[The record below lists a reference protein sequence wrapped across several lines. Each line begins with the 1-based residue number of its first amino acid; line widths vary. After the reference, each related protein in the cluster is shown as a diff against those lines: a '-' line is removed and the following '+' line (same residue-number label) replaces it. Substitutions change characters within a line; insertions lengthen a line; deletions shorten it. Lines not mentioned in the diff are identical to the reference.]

1 MGRLLAEEKGLSAC
15 AKKEGVMEWA
25 SVVSVISSAAP
36 ILGSLFGP
44 AGTAVGALAGTGIKL
59 AARALGVEPTQ
70 SAVAEAIATDPQAAL
85 KLAQYEMDNKLELQ
99 KLEVKMFELELAD
112 RASARNRQVEHEK
125 ATGKSDTN
133 LYVLAWVIVLG
144 FFVLIGVLLFVP
156 LPSDSSGVV
165 FMLFGALS
173 AGFGAVIQYFF
184 GSSKSSESKTD
195 MIYHSTPNLPKKPV

>member
-1 MGRLLAEEKGLSAC
+1 
-15 AKKEGVMEWA
+15 MEWS
-25 SVVSVISSAAP
+25 SVVNAISSAAP

-70 SAVAEAIATDPQAAL
+70 TAIAEAVATDPQAAL
-85 KLAQYEMDNKLELQ
+85 KLAQYEMDHKLELE
-99 KLEVKMFELELAD
+99 KLEVRVYELGLAD
-112 RASARNRQVEHEK
+112 VAGARARQIEHEK
-125 ATGKSDTN
+125 VTGKGDTN

-144 FFVLIGVLLFVP
+144 FFALIGILLFVK
-156 LPSDSSGVV
+156 LPEDSSGVV

-195 MIYHSTPNLPKKPV
+195 MIYNSTPNLPKKAV